1 MLFYQNIVA
10 TALVIG
16 IFVIISDRPSKP
28 PSAVA
33 LKEPDEPQFWA
44 NLKIALK
51 NRDYVLLLVIF
62 MMIDGVFVLFGVVID
77 PYLEGLG
84 YTTTDASIV
93 GGLVVLIGVIA
104 CIVSGLILDK
114 YPKYLLLTRM
124 ICFGSFVGMC
134 GAYAIFPYTN
144 VPLIC
149 VLGSFVG
156 TFLVPVIPVGA
167 AFVAELTFPLP
178 EGITIGMMH
187 MVAQCGTIPLGT
199 LCSFYFSN
207 QMHAKNDHQRTLI
220 CNA

>member
-1 MLFYQNIVA
+1 MLFYQNLVA

-16 IFVIISDRPSKP
+16 LFAIIRDRPSKP
-28 PSAVA
+28 PSLVA
-33 LKEPDEPQFWA
+33 LKEPDEPRFFQ

-51 NRDYVLLLVIF
+51 NRDYVLLLVVF
-62 MMIDGVFVLFGVVID
+62 TMIDGVFVLFGVVID

-104 CIVSGLILDK
+104 CIVSGLLLDK
-114 YPKYLLLTRM
+114 YPKYLLFTRM

-134 GAYAIFPYTN
+134 GAYAIFPFTN
-144 VPLIC
+144 VPMMYGFGC
-149 VLGSFVG
+149 MVG
-156 TFLVPVIPVGA
+156 IFLVPILPVGA

-178 EGITIGMMH
+178 EGITIGLMH
-187 MVAQCGTIPLGT
+187 MVAQVGSIPLGT
-199 LCSFYFSN
+199 LTSFYFSN